1 MFWAWNWK
9 SPPKNLHKG
18 IYKTLINFW
27 WIRRNWDKASLLQ
40 IFHILEFIWW
50 PSHRN
55 YLFVDRKWKWLRL
68 ILSDLFPN
76 QIWIFFFLLLAPTA
90 KIMTKGYTWS
100 DFKHHNTVDFFV
112 FLQHIHNHIKSRYL
126 EKQWQ
131 AIILQSCILDMY

>member
-76 QIWIFFFLLLAPTA
+76 QIWIFFFCYSHPQPKLWPRATLDLILSTITQSISLCFCNTSITIS
-90 KIMTKGYTWS
+90 KVDTWKNS
-100 DFKHHNTVDFFV
+100 DKQLSYSHV
-112 FLQHIHNHIKSRYL
+112 F
-126 EKQWQ
+126 
-131 AIILQSCILDMY
+131 